1 MKRREIRKHMFRM
14 LYCMEFYEADDR
26 EEQAELYLMKVK
38 RQEPFLEEPFGQET
52 PEDYGRN
59 GMAAEATPEE
69 IENIKNRFYAIT
81 DRLPEIDELISQTA
95 SGWKLNRV
103 GMVDRNLLRL
113 AVYEM
118 RYDDDIPDKV
128 AINEA
133 VELAK
138 TYGGEAS
145 GSFVN
150 GVLAKLVADK
160 V

>member
-1 MKRREIRKHMFRM
+1 
-14 LYCMEFYEADDR
+14 
-26 EEQAELYLMKVK
+26 
-38 RQEPFLEEPFGQET
+38 
-52 PEDYGRN
+52 
-59 GMAAEATPEE
+59 
-69 IENIKNRFYAIT
+69 
-81 DRLPEIDELISQTA
+81 
-95 SGWKLNRV
+95 
-103 GMVDRNLLRL
+103 MVDRNLLRL